1 MEFPEEARKKLE
13 EYLATHDLPA
23 GLGSEE
29 AACSVAA
36 INLAL
41 TGTLTDKI
49 PNCMSYVIGRWMI
62 RIQDAMPS
70 DIRNSQEW
78 KFLLPLAA
86 GTGRQYEQERRKIVV
101 AWLWET
107 VIPYFQSYADRIGMG
122 DEWREMT
129 EKRDYDSAIK
139 ARDVARVIR
148 DKNWTADAAAVAAVA
163 VAAADAAA
171 AAADA
176 DADAADAAPA
186 TSATDGAADAAAAA
200 AAAVAAADA
209 DAAAAAADAAVAAR
223 KTFW

>member
-176 DADAADAAPA
+176 DADAADA
-186 TSATDGAADAAAAA
+186 
-200 AAAVAAADA
+200 

-223 KTFW
+223 KTFWLAMDPCGLLKKLIEVGQEKRD